1 MRYIDYVLCCEKL
14 YLESVS
20 TITDSCARE
29 YDHRLLQAQFRLAA
43 PKKQHHKEG
52 MTISRDDAI
61 VECNAVGKLPK
72 RRKPIGW
79 QVADVCADHGFLQAG
94 LQQVH
99 KIGDLESLIVR
110 AGELWGKLPAGSVG
124 PPPSREEKEVASAV
138 QLTSGLERWWLL
150 QRLWEL
156 RRAQQR
162 RRAQCLVR
170 DVLSHP
176 ERRGWGH
183 RFLPY
188 PMGRVGGWIL
198 RERCH

>member
-1 MRYIDYVLCCEKL
+1 
-14 YLESVS
+14 
-20 TITDSCARE
+20 
-29 YDHRLLQAQFRLAA
+29 
-43 PKKQHHKEG
+43 

-94 LQQVH
+94 LRQVH

-138 QLTSGLERWWLL
+138 QLPSGLERWWLL

-183 RFLPY
+183 RFLPC
-188 PMGRVGGWIL
+188 PLGRVGGGGGGYFVKDAIEVRD
-198 RERCH
+198 REKKSAMLCRLLAICSWMMMMVN